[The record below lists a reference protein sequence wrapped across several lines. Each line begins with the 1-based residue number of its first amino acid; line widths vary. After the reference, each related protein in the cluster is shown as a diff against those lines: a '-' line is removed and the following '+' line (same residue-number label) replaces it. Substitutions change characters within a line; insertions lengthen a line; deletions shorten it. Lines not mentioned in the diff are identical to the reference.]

1 MDSWDS
7 SFVLGLGVEVSV
19 QGTTSS
25 SSSSSLSAAVTIIK
39 LREYQASR
47 TGEEGIASRTG
58 RV

>member
-19 QGTTSS
+19 QGTTS